1 LQKFDRY
8 CFVFCAK
15 QKLALRRAAR
25 KFFVQEM
32 TNAYAKV
39 LSVSCCHNVLVRMFR
54 VPLRFPKTLP
64 SLEKSQRRMVRMGA
78 NDAFLRDTYSRT
90 VSGVI
95 ERVAPSVAAIGVT
108 ANRERRV
115 FGGGRRASGGG
126 SGFVFTP
133 DGNVLTNSHVV
144 RAGRNADRA
153 FDPVALRYTVS
164 LGDGSD
170 REIPARYVGDDPDTD
185 LAVLRLDY
193 LPNND
198 QRVEPIPLGR
208 SRDVK
213 RGEIAIAIGNPL
225 GFEHTVTAGIVSA
238 LGRSMRA
245 GNGRLIPD
253 VIQTDA
259 ALNPGNSGGPLL
271 NSNGEAIG
279 VNTAIILGA
288 QSICFAVAIDTA
300 SWVIPQLIR
309 EGRVRRGFLGVAGNT
324 VALERNVARAL
335 ETQQQSGVRIA
346 SVESESPAARAGL
359 REGDVIVGIDGIEID
374 SVDKLHQTLNA
385 SRIEKLCAM
394 KVWRPGKPTAWYINI
409 TPIERT
415 R

>member
-1 LQKFDRY
+1 
-8 CFVFCAK
+8 
-15 QKLALRRAAR
+15 
-25 KFFVQEM
+25 
-32 TNAYAKV
+32 
-39 LSVSCCHNVLVRMFR
+39 
-54 VPLRFPKTLP
+54 
-64 SLEKSQRRMVRMGA
+64 MGA
-78 NDAFLRDTYSRT
+78 DDAFLRDTYSRT
-90 VSGVI
+90 VSEVI
-95 ERVAPSVAAIGVT
+95 ERVAPSVAAIGV
-108 ANRERRV
+108 APSNSRRR
-115 FGGGRRASGGG
+115 FGDGRGGGGG

-133 DGNVLTNSHVV
+133 DGDVLTNSHVV

-153 FDPVALRYTVS
+153 FDPSTLRYTVN
-164 LGDGSD
+164 LGDGAN

-193 LPNND
+193 LPNGE
-198 QRVEPIPLGR
+198 RVEPVALGR

-225 GFEHTVTAGIVSA
+225 GFEHTATAGIVSA

-271 NSNGEAIG
+271 NSTGAAIG
-279 VNTAIILGA
+279 VNTAIIPGA

-300 SWVIPQLIR
+300 SWVIPQLMR
-309 EGRVRRGFLGVAGNT
+309 EGRVRRGYLGVAGGT

-335 ETQQQSGVRIA
+335 ETAQTSGVRVA
-346 SVESESPAARAGL
+346 SVESDSPAARAGL
-359 REGDVIVGIDGIEID
+359 HEGDVIVGIDGVEID
-374 SVDKLHQTLNA
+374 SVDRLHQTLNA
-385 SRIEKLCAM
+385 TRIEKLCVM
-394 KVWRPGKPTAWYINI
+394 KVWRSGKSSAWYVNI
-409 TPIERT
+409 TPSERT

>member
-1 LQKFDRY
+1 
-8 CFVFCAK
+8 
-15 QKLALRRAAR
+15 
-25 KFFVQEM
+25 
-32 TNAYAKV
+32 
-39 LSVSCCHNVLVRMFR
+39 
-54 VPLRFPKTLP
+54 
-64 SLEKSQRRMVRMGA
+64 MGA
-78 NDAFLRDTYSRT
+78 NDAFLRDAYSRT
-90 VSGVI
+90 VSDVI
-95 ERVAPSVAAIGVT
+95 ERIAPSVAAIGVT
-108 ANRERRV
+108 TNKERRF
-115 FGGGRRASGGG
+115 FGSARGGGG

-153 FDPVALRYTVS
+153 LDPSALRYTVN
-164 LGDGSD
+164 LGDGAN

-193 LPNND
+193 LPND
-198 QRVEPIPLGR
+198 KRAEPVALGR

-225 GFEHTVTAGIVSA
+225 GFDHTATAGIVSA

-271 NSNGEAIG
+271 NSSGEAIG

-288 QSICFAVAIDTA
+288 QSICFAVAIDAA

-309 EGRVRRGFLGVAGNT
+309 EGRVRRGFLGVAGAT
-324 VALERNVARAL
+324 VALERHVSRAL
-335 ETQQQSGVRIA
+335 DTAQTSGVRV
-346 SVESESPAARAGL
+346 SGVEAESPAARTGL
-359 REGDVIVGIDGIEID
+359 REGDIIVGIDGVEID
-374 SVDKLHQTLNA
+374 SVDRLHQTLDA
-385 SRIEKLCAM
+385 TRIEKLCAM
-394 KVWRPGKPTAWYINI
+394 KVFRPGKSSAWFVSI
-409 TPIERT
+409 TPQERKS
-415 R
+415 